1 MLIQLFSG
9 IAYIHSELLVHRDI
23 KPENILIEQGPDDEN
38 TTLKIAD
45 FGWNLHFVAEDYF
58 E

>member
-23 KPENILIEQGPDDEN
+23 KPENILIEKGPDDEN

-45 FGWNLHFVAEDYF
+45 FG
-58 E
+58 